1 MEERTMAFRV
11 DEELHRTLK
20 VKLAAEGI
28 TLKDYVIGLIKSDLY
43 LQKRPI
49 PVDKLKVYA
58 EEIHRRSGQILE
70 MIARQPAPSEN
81 NSEG

>member
-1 MEERTMAFRV
+1 MEERTLAFRV

-20 VKLAAEGI
+20 IKLASEGV

-43 LQKRPI
+43 LQERPI
-49 PVDKLKVYA
+49 PVDELKAYA
-58 EEIHRRSGQILE
+58 EDIHLKSGQILE
-70 MIARQPAPSEN
+70 MIARQPDSTER